1 MSLDVVQTFTTHYV
15 RPMNTTQKA
24 SLAAK
29 AFRDTGHD
37 SRARGLEKTLAVL
50 SWVYRWRWIA
60 PELVPQL
67 VSAQSRGFA
76 ASLVKKGLLHEV
88 QTYQATARGCPGKIL
103 FLTKAGHRFLLE
115 NGFFNRRNYTFGNRY
130 NEKLLMHDSVVQRVT
145 LDWLQAERR
154 NDEQPRDYITQY
166 EFREDLP
173 VDALGP
179 KRPDAVWL
187 RQNTSGDTLLTAIE
201 VELTRKNAEQLPK
214 FRRQCMQMLE
224 KNAIEDVLILAP
236 QTGLIE
242 AYKKALGAGIEWT
255 WTLELTGTTQ
265 FERLSE
271 SDARRFKFTALQ
283 GTPLRIDKTEVNE
296 LLHVTNKEWLR
307 HSAEYSAAE
316 GPERGT

>member
-1 MSLDVVQTFTTHYV
+1 
-15 RPMNTTQKA
+15 MNTTQKA

-187 RQNTSGDTLLTAIE
+187 RQNTSGDMLLTAIE
-201 VELTRKNAEQLPK
+201 VELTRKNAELLP
-214 FRRQCMQMLE
+214 
-224 KNAIEDVLILAP
+224 
-236 QTGLIE
+236 
-242 AYKKALGAGIEWT
+242 
-255 WTLELTGTTQ
+255 
-265 FERLSE
+265 
-271 SDARRFKFTALQ
+271 
-283 GTPLRIDKTEVNE
+283 
-296 LLHVTNKEWLR
+296 VTNQEWLR
-307 HSAEYSAAE
+307 HSEEYSAAE
-316 GPERGT
+316 GPKRGTQGSLLDLLA